1 MKRDRYRLIST
12 TALRGFLRATAA
24 WPICVA
30 MRTQRL
36 AVDAELT
43 RRAIEEE
50 LEESPASWKALPIE
64 GAQ

>member
-1 MKRDRYRLIST
+1 MSRNKYQYLSDA
-12 TALRGFLRATAA
+12 ALRGFLRATAA

-30 MRTQRL
+30 MRGQRL

-50 LEESPASWKALPIE
+50 CADGESWPSLPVE
-64 GAQ
+64 GVQ